1 MKRLFN
7 TSETIWNTLLVISVI
22 FAVFILPTLPV
33 SWYRGLFRI
42 TYSVIYFAAVFS
54 LQKRSKYLITLFVA
68 TLLLEWVSDLF
79 NLEVLI
85 IISKSINIIF
95 FLVIVA
101 SLIKQIATASE
112 VTKEIIFGSVAGYLL
127 LGIIFSIFIS
137 IIISNDPAAYNVGQS
152 ESLLSE
158 QGRNIS
164 IPMYYGFVTMTTV
177 GYGDILPLKPYT
189 RSLAT
194 FIAVAGQFYMA
205 IIVALLVGKFAAQHD
220 FSDSSDKKSE

>member
-33 SWYRGLFRI
+33 SWYRVLFRI
-42 TYSVIYFAAVFS
+42 TYSIIYFAAVFS

-68 TLLLEWVSDLF
+68 TLLLEWVSDFLD
-79 NLEVLI
+79 LKALT
-85 IISKSINIIF
+85 IISKSINVIF

-101 SLIKQIATASE
+101 SLIKQIATARQ

-137 IIISNDPAAYNVGQS
+137 LIISNDPEAFNVNPS
-152 ESLLSE
+152 ENTLSE
-158 QGRNIS
+158 QGRSIS

-205 IIVALLVGKFAAQHD
+205 IIVALLVGKFATQQD
-220 FSDSSDKKSE
+220 FSDDSAKKPG